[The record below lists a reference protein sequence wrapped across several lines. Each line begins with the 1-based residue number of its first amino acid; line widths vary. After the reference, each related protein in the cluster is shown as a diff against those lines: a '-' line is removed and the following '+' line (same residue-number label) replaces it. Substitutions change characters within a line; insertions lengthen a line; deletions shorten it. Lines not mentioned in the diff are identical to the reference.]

1 MNETKQRVAELW
13 DQTGGNVSEISRLI
27 GVSRSTVNHHMRT
40 LGLDKDSKPLS
51 GGKAKADKAVQ
62 ANKPKRGAVKRY
74 LLTSLQNN
82 TVINDTVWSNLMALK
97 AHYKAEVHVARF
109 TYNKN
114 SYGRLS
120 VKPGTASAPD
130 SDLWYD
136 PSCESYFSDDDVEL
150 APGLVWCGRQNT
162 LPTAQ
167 NPLGG
172 FESYH
177 GRKSTIIPHVRI
189 DLKSIPSGK
198 FESPKLMFSTGTVG
212 KLNYIQK
219 RMGIKAE
226 HHHSYGAL
234 LVEVNDKGQWWCRQ
248 LHADG
253 KGRLFDLDVIADGGK
268 VRSGKRAHVE
278 SITWGDIHLEDID
291 PVMRKLAWSTGGI
304 LDTLKPNSQV
314 LGDLVDP
321 PRSYHNMKDP
331 HLMFEQYVTGRESM
345 GDMCDRIVNF
355 VNEESFRRW
364 CTTIVANSNHDNM
377 VDKWLREADYRLDPV
392 NALFF
397 LEAQLAKY
405 EAIAAGDKRFL
416 TVENAMRIRGC
427 REEIRWLRE
436 DESVIICK
444 DRKGGIEIGA
454 HGHLGPNGARGS
466 AANLSKMSRRM
477 NRGHS
482 HTADIT
488 AGVYTAGTSSKLDL
502 GYNRGPSS
510 WSHSFVVTYTNGK
523 RQIITVYDGKW
534 RA

>member
-1 MNETKQRVAELW
+1 MSETKQRVAELW
-13 DQTGGNVSEISRLI
+13 EQTGGNVSEISRII
-27 GVSRSTVNHHMRT
+27 GVARSTVHHHMRS
-40 LGLDKDSKPLS
+40 LGLDKSSKPLR
-51 GGKAKADKAVQ
+51 GGKPKADKALQVG
-62 ANKPKRGAVKRY
+62 KPKRGKVKRY
-74 LLTSLQNN
+74 LLSCLQNN
-82 TVINDTVWSNLMALK
+82 TEVNDPVWVNTLALK
-97 AHYKAEVHVARF
+97 EHFNAELHVARF

-120 VKPGTASAPD
+120 VKPGTASVPD

-136 PSCESYFSDDDVEL
+136 PKCEAFFSDEDVEL

-198 FESPKLMFSTGTVG
+198 HESVKMMFSTGTVG

-219 RMGIKAE
+219 RVGIKAE
-226 HHHSYGAL
+226 HHHCYGAL
-234 LVEVNDKGQWWCRQ
+234 LVEVNDQGQWWCRQ
-248 LHADG
+248 LNADSKGRIFDLNVVAQDG
-253 KGRLFDLDVIADGGK
+253 KVTKCRG
-268 VRSGKRAHVE
+268 HVE
-278 SITWGDIHLEDID
+278 SVTWGDIHLEDVD
-291 PVMRKLAWSTGGI
+291 PVIRKLAWGKGGI
-304 LDTLKPNSQV
+304 LDSLMPNSQV
-314 LGDLVDP
+314 MGDLVDP

-331 HLMFEQYVTGRESM
+331 HVMFEQHVRGRESM
-345 GDMCDRIVNF
+345 GDMCDRIVEF
-355 VNEESFRRW
+355 VNTESYRSG
-364 CTTIVANSNHDNM
+364 TLTIIANSNHDNM

-397 LEAQLAKY
+397 LEAQLSKY
-405 EAIAAGDKRFL
+405 QAIANDDKNFL
-416 TVENAMRIRGC
+416 TVENAMRWRGC
-427 REEIRWLRE
+427 RKEVRWLRE

-444 DRKGGIEIGA
+444 DSKGGIEIGA
-454 HGHLGPNGARGS
+454 HGHLGPNGSRGS
-466 AANLSKMSRRM
+466 AANLARMSRRM

-482 HTADIT
+482 HVADIT
-488 AGVYTAGTSSKLDL
+488 SGVYTAGTFSTLDL

-510 WSHSFVVTYTNGK
+510 WSHSFVVTYANGK